1 MSVKLTAPD
10 GTPTAMIVGFVNM
23 LFRVQDDFMPD
34 CTVIVFDARGKTF
47 RHELLPDYKA
57 NRTPPEEDF
66 RIQLPILAELLNY
79 LGCTVLIREGVEAD
93 DVVAS
98 FARLAQSQGHEV
110 IIISSDKDLMQLLG
124 TGIRLMR
131 PVKHGVKFA
140 EIYDVDLFVKEY
152 GFMPSSFADYLS
164 IVGDRSDNVKG
175 VPGIGDKG
183 ASQILSVYPTLE
195 EIFASLDDLPKSQR
209 KKLQDYGLEAA
220 KWTRDNIIKLKEDI
234 FTGDYEFLNQCI
246 NRKLDFENAENLA
259 FRLALSRVLYR
270 IGSTKIPPQRAELD
284 TSAKKIVMPQA
295 DILTLDY
302 KEEFTN
308 HPELFDSSKKIW
320 DLKTAYYL
328 LHPDTTAK
336 KFPEIVTL
344 IKQSGNPAKTLAE
357 MSGKFESEIESYNN
371 LQNVMNNIDLPL
383 IPVLTKMES
392 HGVRINHEKFS
403 SIQSQLESRITEIE
417 STITNTAGIRINLN
431 SSQQVSW
438 LLFER
443 LAFTPEGM
451 TKGGTSYSTDAG
463 VLEKL
468 AKISEDISFPGS
480 DVPKL
485 LLEHRELTKMLTS
498 FVIPFQRAA
507 DSDGIIHTTFEPA
520 MTGTGRLSSHEPNLQ
535 NIPAFGHWANEIKSG
550 LIPVNPENIFVSAD
564 YSQVELRILAYMS
577 GESKLIEAFNNN
589 RDIHTE
595 TASWVFGV
603 MPELVTSELRRAAKM
618 INFGLLY
625 GMSSFG
631 LAERLNISRQEAK
644 DIMTRYFDAVPSVK
658 NFIDNVIYQ
667 AKERGYTQTL
677 SGRIR
682 PVYEIPAK
690 KLALDRAIIN
700 SPIQGTA
707 ADIARAAMINCEG
720 ELFLQVHDSL
730 VCECKESE
738 SQEVAQM
745 LREIMKSS
753 GGEITNLEVE
763 TKSGK
768 TLANV

>member
-1 MSVKLTAPD
+1 
-10 GTPTAMIVGFVNM
+10 MIVGFINM
-23 LFRVQDDFMPD
+23 LFRVQDDLMPD
-34 CTVIVFDARGKTF
+34 CTITVFDARGKTF
-47 RHELLPDYKA
+47 RHELLPEYKA
-57 NRTPPEEDF
+57 NRTPPEKDF
-66 RIQLPILAELLNY
+66 IIQLPILEELLNY
-79 LGCTVLIREGVEAD
+79 LGCSVLIREGVEAD

-131 PVKHGVKFA
+131 PIKHGVTFA
-140 EIYDVDLFVKEY
+140 EIYDVNLFKKEH
-152 GFMPSSFADYLS
+152 GFMPSSFADYLA
-164 IVGDRSDNVKG
+164 IVGDQSDNVKG
-175 VPGIGDKG
+175 VPGVGDKG
-183 ASQILSVYPTLE
+183 ATKILALYPTLE
-195 EIFASLDDLPKSQR
+195 DIFASLDDLPKSQR
-209 KKLQDYGLEAA
+209 KKFQDYGLDAA

-246 NRKLDFENAENLA
+246 NRKLDFDNAEKLA
-259 FRLALSRVLYR
+259 FRLGLTRVLNR
-270 IGSTKIPPQRAELD
+270 IGSIKTPPQRLD
-284 TSAKKIVMPQA
+284 INNTSAKISVMPQA
-295 DILTLDY
+295 ETLTLDY
-302 KEEFTN
+302 KAEFTH
-308 HPELFDSSKKIW
+308 HPELFDSHKNLW

-328 LHPDTTAK
+328 LHPDMTAR
-336 KFPEIVTL
+336 KFPEIASF
-344 IKQSGNPAKTLAE
+344 IKESSNPAKTLAE
-357 MSGKFESEIESYNN
+357 MSGNLEAEIESYNN

-403 SIQSQLESRITEIE
+403 SIQVKLESRITEIE

-431 SSQQVSW
+431 SPQQVSW
-438 LLFER
+438 LLFEK
-443 LAFTPEGM
+443 LGFTPEGM
-451 TKGGTSYSTDAG
+451 TKSGNSYATDSG
-463 VLEKL
+463 VLERL
-468 AKISEDISFPGS
+468 AKISDNISCPGAEI
-480 DVPKL
+480 PKL

-507 DSDGIIHTTFEPA
+507 DSEGIIHTTFEPA
-520 MTGTGRLSSHEPNLQ
+520 MTGTGRLSSRDPNLQ

-550 LIPVNPENIFVSAD
+550 LLPVNPENIFVSAD
-564 YSQVELRILAYMS
+564 YSQVELRILAHMS
-577 GESKLIEAFNNN
+577 GESKLIEAFNNK

-603 MPELVTSELRRAAKM
+603 IPELVTSELRRAAKM

-631 LAERLNISRQEAK
+631 LAERLDISRQEAK

-658 NFIDNVIYQ
+658 NFIDNIISQ
-667 AKERGYTQTL
+667 AKSRGYTQTL

-682 PVYEIPAK
+682 PVNEIPAK
-690 KLALDRAIIN
+690 KSALDRAIIN

-707 ADIARAAMINCEG
+707 ADIARMAMINCEG

-738 SQEVAQM
+738 SQEIAQM

-753 GGEITNLEVE
+753 GGEINNLEVE

-768 TLANV
+768 TLASV